1 MKYFS
6 DGLFLQAS
14 LILALGAQ
22 NIFVLESGLK
32 KRSPFTVAAI
42 CSFCDFV
49 LIMLGVLGASSL
61 FLHFPYLKIGFGVIG
76 VGFLFFYGLKKL
88 KEGIRPLKLEESK
101 VQTTTSIKKVI
112 SLSLAFSLL
121 NPHVYLDTLVLIGSY
136 AAKFPVIK
144 NRISFGLG
152 ASFFSIIWFFSLAF
166 FSSSMNQLLNNPK
179 SMRVVSFVSGLI
191 LLVLTWKLGVDQLNW
206 ISKIL

>member
-1 MKYFS
+1 MKLFS
-6 DGLFLQAS
+6 DGFLLQAS

-32 KRSPFTVAAI
+32 KQRPFVVASI
-42 CSFCDFV
+42 CSLCDLI

-61 FLHFPYLKIGFGVIG
+61 FLRFPSLKIGFGIIG

-88 KEGIRPLKLEESK
+88 KEGIRPNKINKDK
-101 VQTTTSIKKVI
+101 VELTTNLKKVI
-112 SLSLAFSLL
+112 LLSLGFSLL

-136 AAKFPVIK
+136 AAKFPITSDRV
-144 NRISFGLG
+144 NFGIG
-152 ASFFSIIWFFSLAF
+152 ASSFSILWFFSLAF
-166 FSSSMNQLLNNPK
+166 FSSSMNKILNNPR
-179 SMRVVSFVSGLI
+179 SMRVISILSGII
-191 LLVLTWKLGVDQLNW
+191 LLILTWKLGVDQFIW